1 MTPLPCRFSINK
13 VVYLVRPS
21 VLSWSLLACYC
32 LLIFFQSS
40 LSSPDLGPELPGQDK
55 LLHLLAYAALGYL
68 ACRAFATLRCLRGP
82 VGIFVAGYIFA
93 VLFGISDEWH
103 QSFVPERMAD
113 GWDLLA
119 DAAGA
124 FLGAGGYC
132 WRYHATAA

>member
-1 MTPLPCRFSINK
+1 MRHPA
-13 VVYLVRPS
+13 
-21 VLSWSLLACYC
+21 LSWSLLAGYC

-40 LSSPDLGPELPGQDK
+40 LPALDAGPDLPGQDK
-55 LLHLLAYAALGYL
+55 LLHLAAYTVLGYL

-82 VGIFVAGYIFA
+82 LGIFAAGFAFA

-119 DAAGA
+119 DAVGA

-132 WRYHATAA
+132 WRYRATVASGSAFPR

>member
-1 MTPLPCRFSINK
+1 M
-13 VVYLVRPS
+13 RPS
-21 VLSWSLLACYC
+21 VLSWCLLAGYC

-40 LSSPDLGPELPGQDK
+40 LPSPDVGPDLPGQDK
-55 LLHLLAYAALGYL
+55 FLHLAAYAVLGYL

-82 VGIFVAGYIFA
+82 VGIFAAGFIFA
-93 VLFGISDEWH
+93 VLFGISDERH

-124 FLGAGGYC
+124 FLGAGGYGL
-132 WRYHATAA
+132 RYRRAMASGSAFPR